1 MRRAVQVF
9 AFGVMCGLLVFT
21 YNYTAATTYNMDIGN
36 ADVCTGVFIRATSAE
51 DLVQKMRQA
60 MGGGPINIRFHNCKS
75 TIYNTFMINQELV
88 FELKKL
94 ED

>member
-1 MRRAVQVF
+1 
-9 AFGVMCGLLVFT
+9 
-21 YNYTAATTYNMDIGN
+21 
-36 ADVCTGVFIRATSAE
+36 
-51 DLVQKMRQA
+51 LVQKMRQA